1 MPANKLNRRSFI
13 QLCGNVAAG
22 SVFVNP
28 AGLFADNNQDP
39 FKLLRSR
46 WIIYENGSYDLISKE
61 IILKNCRP
69 AINGQTV
76 MSRNVFLGDSPKGI
90 RIVYE
95 LSGGFL
101 MLDLQT
107 NEDSLSIGTEFSGL
121 SQAPKWFYPISQA
134 RVFGVNNFFR
144 QGLGTAGPSGIYPV
158 RKTMPSYKNQNG
170 LWQNW
175 SIDSYLSFA
184 FLGKNETIA
193 VGALDHRD
201 FLQRSTIYNQTHRTR
216 LQDKEEYEENIF
228 FEAAMQL
235 DQSKIQNEYIKLPN
249 LYFFTGNKPYET
261 LREMAVRTSDKS
273 EARKTSLTSYH
284 WISKGNDH
292 EPYSFDKL
300 KKQIDFLAKKNPL
313 LPVQT
318 MIINK
323 GYCVMG
329 DWLEPNDNWP
339 GGLENAAREIFK
351 HGYRAGVWIA
361 PFVVSNKSKLIKKH
375 PDWIIK
381 DREGRIKLE
390 MANENETFYSIDPSK
405 EAVKKYLR
413 SVFHSLRKMGFIFY
427 EMDYLEWG
435 LKDSKNVKID
445 SQEKSSVQILREAL
459 DIIRQEIGYGSL
471 VMADNTAFQPVIGF
485 ADILKTS
492 SSCDAGWNDAGVKN
506 MIRETYYTQYFNNIL
521 WQNNPGEINIIDN
534 QIFSED
540 ERISLALWKAFLGG
554 AVCTS
559 DDFTE
564 MTYNQLEFFRF
575 LEPAKL
581 IQNIRFPYWPSTTEI
596 KVAVRYYNS
605 YKSWAVLFFN
615 DKDVSVSRYFPVNE
629 LTISDSVYVFNWKPG
644 FIIPFG
650 YMGNININLL
660 PHQSRLLWLSPTN
673 DPPPN
678 NLTLGGSQAGQI

>member
-1 MPANKLNRRSFI
+1 MPANELSRRSFI
-13 QLCGNVAAG
+13 SLCGNAAAG
-22 SVFVNP
+22 TVLTNRVE
-28 AGLFADNNQDP
+28 LFADNEQDP

-121 SQAPKWFYPISQA
+121 SQAPRWFYPISQA
-134 RVFGVNNFFR
+134 QVFGVGSFFR
-144 QGLGTAGPSGIYPV
+144 QGLGTGGPSGIYPV
-158 RKTMPSYKNQNG
+158 INELSKTRNQKG

-175 SIDSYLSFA
+175 SVDSYLSFA
-184 FLGKNETIA
+184 FFGKNETIA
-193 VGALDHRD
+193 VGTQDHKD
-201 FLQRSTIYNQTHRTR
+201 FLQRSTIYNHTHRTR
-216 LQDKEEYEENIF
+216 LQDEEEYEENIF

-235 DQSKIQNEYIKLPN
+235 DQSKIKNEYIKLPN
-249 LYFFTGNKPYET
+249 LYFYTGNKPYET
-261 LREMAVRTSDKS
+261 LKELAVRTANKS
-273 EARKTSLTSYH
+273 EARKSSLTSYH
-284 WISKGNDH
+284 WISKSNDT
-292 EPYSFDKL
+292 EIYSFEKL
-300 KKQIDFLAKKNPL
+300 KKQINFLTEKHPL

-318 MIINK
+318 IVINK
-323 GYCVMG
+323 GYCVAG
-329 DWLEPNDNWP
+329 DWLEPDENWP

-351 HGYRAGVWIA
+351 HGYRAGIWIA
-361 PFVVSNKSKLIKKH
+361 PFVVSNRSNLIKKH
-375 PDWIIK
+375 PEWLIK
-381 DREGRIKLE
+381 NSEGRVKLE
-390 MANENETFYSIDPSK
+390 MANENETFYTIDPSN
-405 EAVKKYLR
+405 EGVKKYLKT
-413 SVFHSLRKMGFIFY
+413 VFQSLRKMGFIFY

-435 LKDSKNVKID
+435 LKDSKTVKMD
-445 SQEKSSVQILREAL
+445 SQDRSSVQILREAL

-485 ADILKTS
+485 ADIVKTS

-506 MIRETYYTQYFNNIL
+506 MVRETYFTQYFNNIL

-534 QIFSED
+534 QTFSED
-540 ERISLALWKAFLGG
+540 EKISLALWKAFLGG
-554 AVCTS
+554 AVCCS
-559 DDFTE
+559 DDFTK
-564 MTYNQLEFFRF
+564 MTTEQLEFFRF

-581 IQNIRFPYWPSTTEI
+581 IQNIRFPYWPSVTEI

-605 YKSWAVLFFN
+605 YNSWGILFFN
-615 DKDVSVSRYFPVNE
+615 DKDISVSKSFSVNE
-629 LTISDSVYVFNWKPG
+629 LTESDTLYVFNWKPG

-650 YMGNININLL
+650 SMSNVNIDLM
-660 PHQSRLLWLSPTN
+660 PHQSRLLWLSQSN
-673 DPPPN
+673 DPPPKS
-678 NLTLGGSQAGQI
+678 LTLGGRISEQG